1 MKYILRFL
9 LLSFFCLVG
18 YGYFLKNSENPEGDK
33 WIGLGVLLL
42 SLVLMPLFIFH
53 RYRKKNI
60 KDFVLKNL
68 PKEKE
73 KSENQ

>member
-9 LLSFFCLVG
+9 LITFFGLVG
-18 YGYFLKNSENPEGDK
+18 YGYLLKNSENVEGDK

-68 PKEKE
+68 PKDKE

>member
-1 MKYILRFL
+1 MKHVLRL
-9 LLSFFCLVG
+9 LLLTFFGLIT
-18 YGYFLKNSENPEGDK
+18 YGYFLKSEINPEGDK

-60 KDFVLKNL
+60 KDYVLKKDTL
-68 PKEKE
+68 EKE

>member
-9 LLSFFCLVG
+9 LIAFFGLVG
-18 YGYFLKNSENPEGDK
+18 YGYLLKNGGNTAGDK

-42 SLVLMPLFIFH
+42 SLILMPLFIFH

-68 PKEKE
+68 PKEEE